1 MATEDKGSG
10 LMATDEIRHMYVAA
24 QAARLFTEKGYT
36 QTKVVEIA
44 ATAHM
49 SGETLYRL
57 FPSKLAV
64 LAAAIETCRDAWF
77 RGPVAEDTPLAAAL
91 EAAFRVDLD
100 PLTVRD
106 RMAFLRC
113 VLSESL
119 RNPEVEAVFRGYC
132 ADGIQAALADWLR
145 RRDREGRIAVGAPEA
160 MAHLLVSMVFGAL
173 MLAPGAEESSHE
185 AAERVASIRRCV
197 AVFLHGVALGPGAV

>member
-1 MATEDKGSG
+1 MAAEDKGSG

-24 QAARLFTEKGYT
+24 QAARLFTEKGYA

-44 ATAHM
+44 AAAHM

-57 FPSKLAV
+57 FPGKLAV
-64 LAAAIETCRDAWF
+64 LAAAIETCRDGWF
-77 RGPVAEDTPLAAAL
+77 RAPIAEDTPVAAAL

-100 PLTVRD
+100 PLTVD
-106 RMAFLRC
+106 HRMAFLRC
-113 VLSESL
+113 VISESL

-132 ADGIQAALADWLR
+132 TDGIRTALAAWLR
-145 RRDREGRIAVGAPEA
+145 RRDREGRIAVGNAEA
-160 MAHLLVSMVFGAL
+160 AAQLLMSMVFGAL
-173 MLAPGAEESSHE
+173 TLGPAAAEPSHE

-197 AVFLHGVALGPGAV
+197 AVFLHGVARDPG